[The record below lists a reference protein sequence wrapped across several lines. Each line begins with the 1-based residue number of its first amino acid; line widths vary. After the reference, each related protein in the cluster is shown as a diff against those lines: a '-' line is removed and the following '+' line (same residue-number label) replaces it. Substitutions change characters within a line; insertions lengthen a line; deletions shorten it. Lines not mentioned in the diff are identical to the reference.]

1 MVYLFLLDDSN
12 FDFDEDND
20 DEYDE
25 NEEELEQSENTEQFY
40 HSNSA
45 SLQSAPQNN
54 QHNFQ
59 QISMTMGSVAN
70 KPLMI

>member
-1 MVYLFLLDDSN
+1 MLLDDSN

-20 DEYDE
+20 DDYDE
-25 NEEELEQSENTEQFY
+25 NEEELEQNEAPEQFY
-40 HSNSA
+40 HANNV
-45 SLQSAPQNN
+45 SLQSAPQKN